1 MPRGMRR
8 RSPKPRRGVPR
19 RQRQGDYRIFIGAFP
34 EGELA
39 GRIQALREKYD
50 PQTAAI
56 TPPHVTLAGTYWR
69 YGEATA
75 ENEVELIHRLEQHTD
90 EIEPFELVLG
100 GIRRFGNRVVYLG
113 VKPTDELLAARRT
126 LLKVAGRDKHRRFT
140 PHLTLAMR
148 LSADEMDRMV
158 EELQGETWESGRW
171 TVPITELR
179 LMQRGPEDEVW
190 RTIAE
195 FPLG

>member
-8 RSPKPRRGVPR
+8 RSPKPRRGAPR

-34 EGELA
+34 QGELA

-50 PQTAAI
+50 PRTAAI
-56 TPPHVTLAGTYWR
+56 SPPHVTLAGTYWR
-69 YGEATA
+69 YGAATP
-75 ENEVELIHRLEQHTD
+75 ENEAELIHRLQTHVD
-90 EIEPFELVLG
+90 QIAPFDLVLG

-113 VKPTDELLAARRT
+113 VKPTGDLLAARRT
-126 LLKVAGRDKHRRFT
+126 LLRIVGRDKHRRFT

-148 LSADEMDRMV
+148 LSAAEMDEMV
-158 EELQGETWESGRW
+158 EELEGTTWEEARW
-171 TVPITELR
+171 TVPIRQLR
-179 LMQRGPEDEVW
+179 LMQRGPEDRAW
-190 RTIAE
+190 RAIAE